1 MSIRRY
7 SGNSPRINDYDLRT
21 VDESLYSL
29 KEVYNT
35 IKYDWP
41 QMLREDA
48 NPIEMA
54 VALLDD
60 TSVGLAHRLQ
70 EFNMLKES
78 SEQAL
83 RSVVNEHYDLFNKS
97 MGSYNTLLS
106 TMKTLRKTL
115 WKSRTFGILQ

>member
-70 EFNMLKES
+70 EFNMLKE
-78 SEQAL
+78 
-83 RSVVNEHYDLFNKS
+83 F
-97 MGSYNTLLS
+97 
-106 TMKTLRKTL
+106 
-115 WKSRTFGILQ
+115 RTSFT